1 MNTEN
6 PRQASQHECCQK
18 ILSKYYGYIPAIII
32 PDKDIEICK
41 RRFLLPQSENFGFC
55 VASIR
60 KNIKLKPSE
69 AIFFLVD
76 NKIMDMKQNIGDFY
90 SQYKLNKK
98 PEDAYLYIQI
108 IKEKTF
114 GTIPIVVGSSPIWL
128 D

>member
-1 MNTEN
+1 MDEKT
-6 PRQASQHECCQK
+6 RQASQHECCQK
-18 ILSKYYGYIPAIII
+18 ILCKYYGYIPAIILP

-41 RRFLLPQSENFGFC
+41 RRFLLPKTENFGFC
-55 VASIR
+55 MISIR
-60 KNIKLKPSE
+60 KHIKVKPSD

-98 PEDAYLYIQI
+98 PEDAYIYIQI

-114 GTIPIVVGSSPIWL
+114 GK
-128 D
+128 